1 MKVFPIYF
9 YVVLFSM
16 SMVACNSKSP
26 DKVDVSSS
34 INAVHVPVT
43 LIDNEPYIANKE
55 TNEGVKKLME
65 IVEDGL
71 ESESPNMEQIG
82 TDLENTI
89 KQIYASC
96 TMSGRAFEELD
107 SYLREANKQV
117 QDVKNTPNKIVLIGL
132 QTYLSQ
138 YPKYFK

>member
-55 TNEGVKKLME
+55 TNEGVKKLMG

-117 QDVKNTPNKIVLIGL
+117 QDVKNTPNKIMLIGL